1 MIPILNKIFNS
12 RPITAR
18 QKSAYIDAAKAERT
32 ERIFNLELIQQAQCQ
47 IDNIQNQIAMTPAEK
62 NEFWLSNYSPKVH
75 AEIKGRRE
83 VKALLTKTKHG
94 FLTSK
99 PQAPK
104 AAAKPTA
111 TQPKSAAP
119 VVNLLAALSDGELI
133 TAATHRSAP
142 TAGKPAAR
150 AELLRRGITVSEDGQ
165 CIIRSHNFKP
175 TK

>member
-18 QKSAYIDAAKAERT
+18 QKSAFIDAAKAERT
-32 ERIFNLELIQQAQCQ
+32 GRIFNLELIQQAQCH

-94 FLTSK
+94 FITSK

-104 AAAKPTA
+104 AAAKPAPTA
-111 TQPKSAAP
+111 AAP
-119 VVNLLAALSDGELI
+119 VVNLLTALSDGELI

-150 AELLRRGITVSEDGQ
+150 AELLCRGITVSEDGQ
-165 CIIRSHNFKP
+165 CITRSHNFKP
-175 TK
+175 IN